1 LVIEEE
7 TLEKVQRIARRQLQ
21 RLQVEED
28 VLRRMLSQM
37 TDIDAAATTK
47 TRSAVQKK
55 TKITDQK
62 PKITDQKPKKKP
74 KGAGNNTKTT
84 STARMTRA
92 RQKRQG

>member
-1 LVIEEE
+1 MVIEEE

-62 PKITDQKPKKKP
+62 PKKKP

-84 STARMTRA
+84 STARMRRA